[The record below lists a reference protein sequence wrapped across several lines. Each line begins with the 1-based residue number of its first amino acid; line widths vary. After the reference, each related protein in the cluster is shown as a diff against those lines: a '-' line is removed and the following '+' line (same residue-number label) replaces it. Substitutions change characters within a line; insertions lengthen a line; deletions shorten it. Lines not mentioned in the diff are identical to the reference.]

1 MFNLDIIYAIVYKE
15 IKLLFRHKFQL
26 FYELILPI
34 IKTIP
39 AILLGLYLVE
49 ENGGE
54 YFKEV
59 AGTDTVI
66 LFICISIIFTIFT
79 DIQEQIGYFLEN
91 EMWMGT
97 LEQLWLT
104 PVKKILLVGSWLIFA
119 LIKSLLYGTIA
130 FVTVLMMSNNKEK
143 FLDNINYPLLI
154 LTFILLIIISVI
166 GGIFISEIS
175 LRFRQSDSIIYFITM
190 IIPILSGIS
199 YPVKVLPIYI
209 RYISYVLPTTYAY
222 DLLRKSILDTRT
234 IMDIGYEILIL
245 FILILLYGFA
255 SLKLF
260 YKVIRRVELCGT
272 VYLK

>member
-1 MFNLDIIYAIVYKE
+1 MFNLNVVYAIVYKE

-26 FYELILPI
+26 FYEIILPI

-39 AILLGLYLVE
+39 AILLGLYLVK
-49 ENGGE
+49 ENGSA
-54 YFKEV
+54 YFKEIS
-59 AGTDTVI
+59 GTDTVI
-66 LFICISIIFTIFT
+66 PFICISIICTIFT

-104 PVKKILLVGSWLIFA
+104 PVKKFSLVGSWLIFA

-130 FVTVLMMSNNKEK
+130 FFTVLLMVNNKEK
-143 FLDNINYPLLI
+143 FFNNINYPLLI
-154 LTFILLIIISVI
+154 LTFMLLIIISVI

-175 LRFRQSDSIIYFITM
+175 LRFKQSDSIIYFITM

-199 YPVKVLPIYI
+199 YPVKVLPVYI

-234 IMDIGYEILIL
+234 IMDIEYEMLVL

>member
-1 MFNLDIIYAIVYKE
+1 MFNLNVVYAIVYKE

-26 FYELILPI
+26 FYEIILPI

-39 AILLGLYLVE
+39 AILLGLYLVK
-49 ENGGE
+49 ENGSA
-54 YFKEV
+54 YFKEIS
-59 AGTDTVI
+59 GTDTVI
-66 LFICISIIFTIFT
+66 PFICISIIFTIFT

-104 PVKKILLVGSWLIFA
+104 PVKKFSLVGSWLIFA

-130 FVTVLMMSNNKEK
+130 FFTVLLMVNNKEK
-143 FLDNINYPLLI
+143 FFNNINYPLLI
-154 LTFILLIIISVI
+154 LTFMLLIIISVI

-175 LRFRQSDSIIYFITM
+175 LRFKQSDSIIYFITM

-199 YPVKVLPIYI
+199 YPVKVLPVYI

-234 IMDIGYEILIL
+234 IMDIEYEMLVL

-260 YKVIRRVELCGT
+260 YKDIRRVELCGT

>member
-1 MFNLDIIYAIVYKE
+1 MFNLNVVYAIVYKE

-26 FYELILPI
+26 FYEIILPI

-39 AILLGLYLVE
+39 AILLGLYLGK
-49 ENGGE
+49 ENGSA
-54 YFKEV
+54 YFKEIS
-59 AGTDTVI
+59 GTDTVI
-66 LFICISIIFTIFT
+66 PFICISIIFTIFT

-104 PVKKILLVGSWLIFA
+104 PVKKFSLVGSWLIFA

-130 FVTVLMMSNNKEK
+130 FFTVLLMVNNKEK
-143 FLDNINYPLLI
+143 FFNNINYPLLI
-154 LTFILLIIISVI
+154 LTFMLLIIISVI

-175 LRFRQSDSIIYFITM
+175 LRFKQSDSIIYFITM

-199 YPVKVLPIYI
+199 YPVKVLPVYI

-234 IMDIGYEILIL
+234 IMDIEYEMLVL

>member
-1 MFNLDIIYAIVYKE
+1 MFNLDVVYAIVYKE

-26 FYELILPI
+26 FYEIILPI

-39 AILLGLYLVE
+39 AILLGLYLVK
-49 ENGGE
+49 ENGSA
-54 YFKEV
+54 YFKEIS
-59 AGTDTVI
+59 GTDTVI
-66 LFICISIIFTIFT
+66 PFICISIIFTIFT

-104 PVKKILLVGSWLIFA
+104 PVKKFSLVGSWLIFA

-130 FVTVLMMSNNKEK
+130 FFTVLLMVNNKEK
-143 FLDNINYPLLI
+143 FFNNINYPLLI

-175 LRFRQSDSIIYFITM
+175 LRFKQSDSIIYFITM

-199 YPVKVLPIYI
+199 YPVKVLPVYI

-234 IMDIGYEILIL
+234 IMDIEYEMLVL
-245 FILILLYGFA
+245 FMLILLYGFS

>member
-1 MFNLDIIYAIVYKE
+1 MFNLNVVYAIVYKE

-26 FYELILPI
+26 FYEIILPI

-39 AILLGLYLVE
+39 AILLGLYLVK
-49 ENGGE
+49 ENGSA
-54 YFKEV
+54 YFKEIS
-59 AGTDTVI
+59 GTDTVI
-66 LFICISIIFTIFT
+66 PFICISIIFTIFT

-104 PVKKILLVGSWLIFA
+104 PVKKFSLVGSWLIFA

-130 FVTVLMMSNNKEK
+130 FFTVLLMVNNKEK
-143 FLDNINYPLLI
+143 FFNNINYPLLI
-154 LTFILLIIISVI
+154 LTFMLLIIISVI
-166 GGIFISEIS
+166 GVIFISEIS
-175 LRFRQSDSIIYFITM
+175 LRFKQSDSIIYFITM

-199 YPVKVLPIYI
+199 YPVKVLPVYI

-234 IMDIGYEILIL
+234 IMDIEYEMLVL

>member
-1 MFNLDIIYAIVYKE
+1 MFNLNVVYAIVYKE

-26 FYELILPI
+26 FYEIILPI

-39 AILLGLYLVE
+39 AILLGLYLVK
-49 ENGGE
+49 ENGSA
-54 YFKEV
+54 YFKEIS
-59 AGTDTVI
+59 GTDTVI
-66 LFICISIIFTIFT
+66 PFICISIIFTIFT

-104 PVKKILLVGSWLIFA
+104 PVKKFSLVGSWLIFA

-130 FVTVLMMSNNKEK
+130 FFTVLLMVNNKEK
-143 FLDNINYPLLI
+143 FFNNINYPLLI
-154 LTFILLIIISVI
+154 LTFMLLIIISVI

-175 LRFRQSDSIIYFITM
+175 LRFKQSDSIIYFITM

-199 YPVKVLPIYI
+199 YPVKVLPVYI
-209 RYISYVLPTTYAY
+209 RYIE
-222 DLLRKSILDTRT
+222 
-234 IMDIGYEILIL
+234 YEMLVL

>member
-1 MFNLDIIYAIVYKE
+1 MFNLNVVYAIVYKE

-26 FYELILPI
+26 FYEIILPI

-39 AILLGLYLVE
+39 AILLGLYLVK
-49 ENGGE
+49 ENGSA
-54 YFKEV
+54 YFKEIS
-59 AGTDTVI
+59 GTDTVI
-66 LFICISIIFTIFT
+66 PFICISIIFTIFT

-104 PVKKILLVGSWLIFA
+104 PVKKFSLVGSWLIFA

-130 FVTVLMMSNNKEK
+130 FFTVLLMVNNKEK
-143 FLDNINYPLLI
+143 FFNNINYPLLI
-154 LTFILLIIISVI
+154 LTFMLLIIISVI

-175 LRFRQSDSIIYFITM
+175 LRFKQSDSIIYFITM

-199 YPVKVLPIYI
+199 YPVKVLPVYI

-234 IMDIGYEILIL
+234 IMDIEYEMLVL
-245 FILILLYGFA
+245 FILILLYAFA

>member
-1 MFNLDIIYAIVYKE
+1 MFNLNVVYAIVYKE

-26 FYELILPI
+26 FYEIILPI

-39 AILLGLYLVE
+39 AILLGLYLVK
-49 ENGGE
+49 ENGSA
-54 YFKEV
+54 YFKEIS
-59 AGTDTVI
+59 GTDTVI
-66 LFICISIIFTIFT
+66 PFICISIIFTIFT

-97 LEQLWLT
+97 VEQLWLT
-104 PVKKILLVGSWLIFA
+104 PVKKFSLVGSWLIFA

-130 FVTVLMMSNNKEK
+130 FFTVLLMVNNKEK
-143 FLDNINYPLLI
+143 FFNNINYPLLI
-154 LTFILLIIISVI
+154 LTFMLLIIISVI

-175 LRFRQSDSIIYFITM
+175 LRFKQSDSIIYFITM

-199 YPVKVLPIYI
+199 YPVKVLPVYI

-234 IMDIGYEILIL
+234 IMDIEYEMLVL

>member
-1 MFNLDIIYAIVYKE
+1 MFNLNVVYAIVYKE

-26 FYELILPI
+26 FYEIILPI

-39 AILLGLYLVE
+39 AILLGLYLVK
-49 ENGGE
+49 ENGSA
-54 YFKEV
+54 YFKEIS
-59 AGTDTVI
+59 GTDTVI
-66 LFICISIIFTIFT
+66 PFICISIIFTIFT

-104 PVKKILLVGSWLIFA
+104 PVKKFSLVGSWLIFA

-130 FVTVLMMSNNKEK
+130 FFTVLLMVNNKEK
-143 FLDNINYPLLI
+143 CFNNINYPLLI
-154 LTFILLIIISVI
+154 LTFMLLIIISVI

-175 LRFRQSDSIIYFITM
+175 LRFKQSDSIIYFITM

-199 YPVKVLPIYI
+199 YPVKVLPVYI

-234 IMDIGYEILIL
+234 IMDIEYEMLVL

>member
-1 MFNLDIIYAIVYKE
+1 MFNLDVVYAIVYKE

-26 FYELILPI
+26 FYEIILPI

-39 AILLGLYLVE
+39 AILLGLYLVK
-49 ENGGE
+49 ENGSA
-54 YFKEV
+54 YFKEIS
-59 AGTDTVI
+59 GTDTVI
-66 LFICISIIFTIFT
+66 PFICISIIFTIFT

-104 PVKKILLVGSWLIFA
+104 PVKKFSLVGSWLIFA

-130 FVTVLMMSNNKEK
+130 FFTVLLMVNNKEK
-143 FLDNINYPLLI
+143 FFNNINYPLLI
-154 LTFILLIIISVI
+154 LTFMLLIIISVI

-175 LRFRQSDSIIYFITM
+175 LRFKQSDSIIYFITM

-199 YPVKVLPIYI
+199 YPVKVLPVYI

-234 IMDIGYEILIL
+234 IMDIEYEMLVL
-245 FILILLYGFA
+245 FMLILLYGFA

>member
-1 MFNLDIIYAIVYKE
+1 MFNLNVVYAIVYKE

-26 FYELILPI
+26 FYEIILPI

-39 AILLGLYLVE
+39 AILLGLYLVK
-49 ENGGE
+49 ENGSA
-54 YFKEV
+54 YFKEIS
-59 AGTDTVI
+59 GTDTVI
-66 LFICISIIFTIFT
+66 PFICISIIFTIFT
-79 DIQEQIGYFLEN
+79 DIQEQIGYFVEH

-104 PVKKILLVGSWLIFA
+104 PVKKFSLVGSWLIFA

-130 FVTVLMMSNNKEK
+130 FFTVLLMVNNKEK
-143 FLDNINYPLLI
+143 FFNNINYPLLI
-154 LTFILLIIISVI
+154 LTFMLLIIISVI

-175 LRFRQSDSIIYFITM
+175 LRFKQSDSIIYFITM

-199 YPVKVLPIYI
+199 YPVKVLPVYI

-234 IMDIGYEILIL
+234 IMDIEYEMLVL

>member
-1 MFNLDIIYAIVYKE
+1 MFNLDVVYAIVYKE

-26 FYELILPI
+26 FYEIILPI

-39 AILLGLYLVE
+39 AILLGLYLVK
-49 ENGGE
+49 ENGSA
-54 YFKEV
+54 YFKEIS
-59 AGTDTVI
+59 GTDTVI
-66 LFICISIIFTIFT
+66 PFICISIIFTIFT

-104 PVKKILLVGSWLIFA
+104 PVKKFSLVGSWLIFA

-130 FVTVLMMSNNKEK
+130 FFTVLLMVNNKEK
-143 FLDNINYPLLI
+143 FFNNINYPLLI
-154 LTFILLIIISVI
+154 LTFMLLIIISVI

-175 LRFRQSDSIIYFITM
+175 LRFKQSDSIIYFITM

-199 YPVKVLPIYI
+199 YPVKVLPVYI

-234 IMDIGYEILIL
+234 IMDIEYEMLVL

>member
-1 MFNLDIIYAIVYKE
+1 MFNLNVVYAIVYKE

-26 FYELILPI
+26 FYEIILPI

-39 AILLGLYLVE
+39 AILLGLYLVK
-49 ENGGE
+49 ENGSA
-54 YFKEV
+54 YFKEIS
-59 AGTDTVI
+59 GTDTVI
-66 LFICISIIFTIFT
+66 PFICISIIFTIFT

-104 PVKKILLVGSWLIFA
+104 PVKKFSLVGSWLIFA

-130 FVTVLMMSNNKEK
+130 FFTVLLMVNNKEK
-143 FLDNINYPLLI
+143 FFNNINYPLLI
-154 LTFILLIIISVI
+154 LTFMLLIIISVI

-175 LRFRQSDSIIYFITM
+175 LRFKQSDSIIYFITM

-199 YPVKVLPIYI
+199 YPVKVLPVYI

-234 IMDIGYEILIL
+234 IMDIEYEMLVL